1 MKGSAEWMDQ
11 IVFQA
16 TSFKQQQLRSIS
28 LLISR
33 DDGEKKQ
40 EEQNLLEKLFH

>member
-1 MKGSAEWMDQ
+1 MDQ

-16 TSFKQQQLRSIS
+16 TSFKQQQQLRSIS